1 MALKI
6 WLDDKLVDEADA
18 KISVF
23 DHGLLYGDGV
33 FEGIRV
39 YNSRIFE
46 LNAHIKRLYESAK
59 AIRLE
64 ISMGK
69 NELTSAVEKTTEA
82 NDVIDGY
89 IRLVVTRGIGTLGL
103 NPFICEHGRIFI
115 IADNIQLYPE
125 ELYEKG
131 MRVISATTVRSH
143 PLAIPPQIKSL
154 NYLNNILAKIEA
166 LDNNVPEAIM
176 YNHEGYVAEA
186 TGDNVFIVRN
196 GVIYAPPVEAGS
208 LEGITRAVVIRLAK
222 KEKLTVVEKNL
233 TRVELYICDEFF
245 LTGTAAEVIGVVEID
260 GRVIGDGKPGPI
272 TKLLRKNFFKYAH
285 GKGKL

>member
-1 MALKI
+1 MGLKI
-6 WLDDKLVDEADA
+6 WLDDKLVDEVDA

-46 LNAHIKRLYESAK
+46 LDAHIKRLYESAK
-59 AIRLE
+59 VIRLE
-64 ISMGK
+64 IPMSK
-69 NELTSAVEKTTEA
+69 SELIRAVEKTTEA
-82 NDVIDGY
+82 NDVINGY
-89 IRLVVTRGIGTLGL
+89 IRLVVTRGVGTLGL
-103 NPFICEHGRIFI
+103 NPFVCENSRIFI

-131 MRVISATTVRSH
+131 MKVISATTVRNH
-143 PLAIPPQIKSL
+143 PLAIPPQVKSL

-176 YNHEGYVAEA
+176 FNHDGFVAEA

-196 GVIYAPPVEAGS
+196 SVIYVPPVEAGS

-222 KEKLTVVEKNL
+222 KEKLTVVERNL
-233 TRVELYICDEFF
+233 TKVDLYICDEFF

-285 GKGKL
+285 GKEK